1 MSDLYTNYTTF
12 IASSRTL
19 DIIES
24 CIDTQSGFFDFDK
37 IKPTPS
43 VLNHLTSSPEIIDDE
58 QFQRVFGYLPTTMT
72 EISSHLS
79 SAPVATHDDVE
90 NCIVKVDTHVTRRM
104 VDILLDTYNLDNWE
118 WWQEKNWGCTQLGTA
133 TRILHRSEHI
143 LNIKFF
149 TRNDAPV
156 GIYDT
161 LEESLG
167 DLHIIAG
174 ATYDRDTEFIAKRG
188 LKDAFHIYWA
198 NTIVPR
204 VTPIR
209 DSTTNTVTGA
219 NIYNKHDI
227 KPQHY
232 ILTHLEDEGFYI
244 DGNLAAH
251 EFL

>member
-1 MSDLYTNYTTF
+1 MSNLYTNYVTF

-24 CIDTQSGFFDFDK
+24 CIDTHSGFFDFDK

-58 QFQRVFGYLPTTMT
+58 QFQRIFGYLPTTMT
-72 EISSHLS
+72 EMSSHLS
-79 SAPVATHDDVE
+79 SAPIATYDDTE
-90 NCIVKVDTHVTRRM
+90 NCVIKVDTHVTRRM
-104 VDILLDTYNLDNWE
+104 VDILLDTYGADNWE

-133 TRILHRSEHI
+133 THILHRSEHI
-143 LNIKFF
+143 LSIKFF

-156 GIYDT
+156 GIYDA
-161 LEESLG
+161 LQESLG

-174 ATYDRDTEFIAKRG
+174 ATYDRDTEFTAKRG
-188 LKDAFHIYWA
+188 LKDAFRIYWA
-198 NTIVPR
+198 DTVIPR

-209 DSTTNTVTGA
+209 NTTTNAVTGT
-219 NIYNKHDI
+219 NIYNKHSI

-232 ILTHLEDEGFYI
+232 ILAHLEDEGFYV
-244 DGNLAAH
+244 DGNLTTH

>member
-1 MSDLYTNYTTF
+1 MSNLYSNYVTF

-24 CIDTQSGFFDFDK
+24 CIDTHSGFFDFDK

-43 VLNHLTSSPEIIDDE
+43 VLNHLTSSIEIIDNA

-72 EISSHLS
+72 EMSSHLS
-79 SAPVATHDDVE
+79 SAPVATYDDVE
-90 NCIVKVDTHVTRRM
+90 NCVIKVDTHITRTM
-104 VDILLDTYNLDNWE
+104 ADILLDTYGTADWAL
-118 WWQEKNWGCTQLGTA
+118 WQEKNWGCTQLGTA
-133 TRILHRSEHI
+133 THILHRSEHI

-156 GIYDT
+156 GIYDA
-161 LEESLG
+161 LQESFG

-174 ATYDRDTEFIAKRG
+174 STYDRDTEFIVKCG

-198 NTIVPR
+198 DTIVPR
-204 VTPIR
+204 VIPIR
-209 DSTTNTVTGA
+209 KITTNAVTGA
-219 NIYNKHDI
+219 NIYNKHCI

-232 ILTHLEDEGFYI
+232 ILAHLEDEGFYV
-244 DGNLAAH
+244 DGNLTAH
-251 EFL
+251 EFK